1 MDGSPP
7 SLNHSKSDTDLENF
21 KKSILFFLSSLPLL
35 GGKASA
41 DSPGIQVGA
50 TVPDPDESVSLRPL
64 NFPSDNLFAGHR
76 SHSSHAS
83 HRSGSGGGYYSTP
96 PPVQRQPPSGA
107 PGQGQRLMEPGT
119 AQPTD
124 PGRAA
129 PVSPV
134 PGKPAQPSLSTA
146 EKRTLQIMRVQLA
159 LTTLGLYSGP
169 VNGVL
174 DDSTQKAISHFQTV
188 KGLETDGRMTTET
201 LNALGVPAV
210 Q

>member
-1 MDGSPP
+1 MKHFKT
-7 SLNHSKSDTDLENF
+7 SLL
-21 KKSILFFLSSLPLL
+21 LLLSSLPFLS
-35 GGKASA
+35 GKSSA
-41 DSPGIQVGA
+41 NAPGNQLTPA
-50 TVPDPDESVSLRPL
+50 VPEPDEPVSLRPL

-83 HRSGSGGGYYSTP
+83 HRSSSGGGYYSSP
-96 PPVQRQPPSGA
+96 PQIQRQQQQGVAPSPSGPPA
-107 PGQGQRLMEPGT
+107 QEQRLIGPGS

-134 PGKPAQPSLSTA
+134 PGRPAQPTLSTA

-159 LTTLGLYSGP
+159 LTALGLYSSQ
-169 VNGVL
+169 VNGIL
-174 DDSTQKAISHFQTV
+174 DDKTQEAIKRFQIV
-188 KGLETDGRMTTET
+188 KGLGTSGLMTTET

>member
-1 MDGSPP
+1 MSRLKT
-7 SLNHSKSDTDLENF
+7 SLL
-21 KKSILFFLSSLPLL
+21 LFLSSLPLL
-35 GGKASA
+35 TGKSSA
-41 DSPGIQVGA
+41 GAPGTQITPA
-50 TVPDPDESVSLRPL
+50 VPEPDEPVSLRPM

-83 HRSGSGGGYYSTP
+83 HRSHRSSSGGGYYPGPTP
-96 PPVQRQPPSGA
+96 NQQQQQHRVAPSPIDPPAEEQRPFG
-107 PGQGQRLMEPGT
+107 PGT
-119 AQPTD
+119 AQPTS

-134 PGKPAQPSLSTA
+134 PGKSIPPSLSTA

-159 LTTLGLYSGP
+159 LASLGLYSGQ

-174 DDSTQKAISHFQTV
+174 DGNTQEAISRFQMV
-188 KGLETDGRMTTET
+188 KGLKTNGQMTTET

>member
-1 MDGSPP
+1 MSDLKKALLMLLSGVPIISG
-7 SLNHSKSDTDLENF
+7 KSSTDV
-21 KKSILFFLSSLPLL
+21 
-35 GGKASA
+35 
-41 DSPGIQVGA
+41 PGTQFTPMGPE
-50 TVPDPDESVSLRPL
+50 TDEPVSLRPL

-83 HRSGSGGGYYSTP
+83 HRSHRSGSGTGYYSTP
-96 PPVQRQPPSGA
+96 PQTQRQQEQRVPPSPSGP
-107 PGQGQRLMEPGT
+107 PGEKQRLVGPET
-119 AQPTD
+119 ARPTD

-134 PGKPAQPSLSTA
+134 PGKPIPPSLSTA

-159 LTTLGLYSGP
+159 LTSLGLYSGQ

-174 DDSTQKAISHFQTV
+174 DGNTQEAIKRFQIV
-188 KGLETDGRMTTET
+188 KGLETNGRMTTET